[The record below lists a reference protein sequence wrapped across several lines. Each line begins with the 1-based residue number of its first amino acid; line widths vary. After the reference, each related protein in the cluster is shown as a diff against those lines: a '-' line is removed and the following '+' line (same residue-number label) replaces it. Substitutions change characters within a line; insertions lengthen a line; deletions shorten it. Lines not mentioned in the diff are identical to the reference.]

1 MEIIKQISELT
12 KDDSFLVAVSIKKGD
27 NIETQCLTNNFTYG
41 DIPIATLDITRN
53 IQKLAAQ
60 AAPITPMAL
69 QEAAVQAPDVSNI
82 PEPEDV
88 IVYAEGEE
96 E

>member
-1 MEIIKQISELT
+1 MVELVKKYT
-12 KDDSFLVAVSIKKGD
+12 NLNVAT
-27 NIETQCLTNNFTYG
+27 EQCLTNNFTYG

-69 QEAAVQAPDVSNI
+69 QDTTI
-82 PEPEDV
+82 PESDDGGV
-88 IVYAEGEE
+88 VYAEGEE

>member
-1 MEIIKQISELT
+1 MELIKTISELT
-12 KDDSFLVAVSIKKGD
+12 KDDRFMVAVSIKNGE

-53 IQKLAAQ
+53 IQKLAVQ
-60 AAPITPMAL
+60 VAPAVPSAL
-69 QEAAVQAPDVSNI
+69 QTPDVSKI
-82 PEPEDV
+82 PKPEDV
-88 IVYAEGEE
+88 VVYAEGEE

>member
-1 MEIIKQISELT
+1 MELIKTISELT
-12 KDDSFLVAVSIKKGD
+12 KDDRFMVAVSIKNGE

-69 QEAAVQAPDVSNI
+69 QDTTI
-82 PEPEDV
+82 PESDDGD
-88 IVYAEGEE
+88 IVYAEGEDRQ
-96 E
+96 